1 MAIRGHIRQTDSQVV
16 YDEATGTPL
25 ELAVI
30 ESPAERAERD
40 YQIEL
45 SERLQQQ
52 IDTALDVLGV
62 VAILQAL
69 LISSRKSLMDVKES
83 LSPTP
88 IVQGCPASALVEIKY
103 YWQETV
109 AVVSQ
114 AIGRML
120 VAEKRAGA

>member
-1 MAIRGHIRQTDSQVV
+1 MAIRGHIRQTGFQV

-52 IDTALDVLGV
+52 IDTAVDVLGV
-62 VAILQAL
+62 VAILQAI
-69 LISSRKSLMDVKES
+69 LISSRKSLLEVKES
-83 LSPTP
+83 LSP
-88 IVQGCPASALVEIKY
+88 IVQGCPATALTEIKY

>member
-52 IDTALDVLGV
+52 INTAVDVLGV

-69 LISSRKSLMDVKES
+69 LISSRKSLVDVKES
-83 LSPTP
+83 LSPSS
-88 IVQGCPASALVEIKY
+88 ILQGCLEY